1 VTLKIFCVPNFFS
14 LLAAERFVWEERVD
28 EAEELDGGDWFARA
42 FNETSWHFLEVEDD
56 VDLATTM
63 TAGAGA
69 SASARSFLGKVRVL
83 DAVTATSTSRAT
95 APPPRAPA
103 SSECRGSLV
112 ITKD

>member
-1 VTLKIFCVPNFFS
+1 
-14 LLAAERFVWEERVD
+14 VWEERVD

-69 SASARSFLGKVRVL
+69 SARSFLGKVRVL